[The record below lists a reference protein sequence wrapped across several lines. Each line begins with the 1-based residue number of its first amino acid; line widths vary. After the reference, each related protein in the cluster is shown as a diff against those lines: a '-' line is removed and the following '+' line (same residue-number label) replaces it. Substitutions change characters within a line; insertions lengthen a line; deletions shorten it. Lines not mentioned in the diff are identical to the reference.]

1 MAAIDECRDSINKT
15 EQIVNEKF
23 NMLPHPSEEDLKKHQ
38 FVLEALAQK
47 RKQMRDWDLDVLKG
61 KWRGISRSGAEQDM
75 SIKDLREVKHNIRA
89 LCPRDTKQL
98 IDMSTSEAE
107 KKCLLF
113 FIMLLW
119 VEEN

>member
-61 KWRGISRSGAEQDM
+61 KWRGISRSELNK
-75 SIKDLREVKHNIRA
+75 I
-89 LCPRDTKQL
+89 
-98 IDMSTSEAE
+98 
-107 KKCLLF
+107 CLLK
-113 FIMLLW
+113 IYVKLSIIL
-119 VEEN
+119 EHYAHEILNN